1 MSTDWA
7 KLETLVV
14 DGVFTLQRCIGS
26 TDHSGVFLAQSA
38 QQAPADVAL
47 KLIPLDPKSG
57 QGQLARWQAAT
68 RLAHPHLLRIFQVGV
83 SRLHQTHYLY
93 AVTEYADQTLAQV
106 LEGRALSE
114 DEVRDM
120 LVPTLDAL
128 EFLHRANLAHGGLKP
143 SNVLV
148 VGDQLKL
155 ASDTVRAIGDSG
167 AGGSAEDDVRSLG
180 ALLSE
185 ALTRIPPSAGD
196 PTGLVDLPAT
206 MSASFRAV
214 VTRCSSPDPR
224 DRPTVA
230 SLEAWLRGEPLATNP
245 PAAESTSAPESAPE
259 PALTPGPARG
269 ATLERTGAPQPDSVA
284 GLPQRLPSEVPLPP
298 RRASRGALPWIL
310 GALALVAL
318 LWVANRRVP
327 VVEKRVPLI
336 EKSEPVVEKPEPVV
350 DKQQPST
357 APRVETASPA
367 IAAPPVRV
375 EPEPAPPAASNG
387 LATLEVM
394 PAVSQSALDTVRGTL
409 RVVVRV
415 SIDESG
421 AVVAVA
427 SDEPGPSRYF
437 ERRSL
442 DAASKWTFAP
452 AQTDEPRSMRIS
464 FAITR
469 SGVTASAIPVP

>member
-1 MSTDWA
+1 
-7 KLETLVV
+7 
-14 DGVFTLQRCIGS
+14 
-26 TDHSGVFLAQSA
+26 
-38 QQAPADVAL
+38 
-47 KLIPLDPKSG
+47 
-57 QGQLARWQAAT
+57 
-68 RLAHPHLLRIFQVGV
+68 
-83 SRLHQTHYLY
+83 
-93 AVTEYADQTLAQV
+93 
-106 LEGRALSE
+106 
-114 DEVRDM
+114 
-120 LVPTLDAL
+120 
-128 EFLHRANLAHGGLKP
+128 
-143 SNVLV
+143 
-148 VGDQLKL
+148 
-155 ASDTVRAIGDSG
+155 
-167 AGGSAEDDVRSLG
+167 
-180 ALLSE
+180 
-185 ALTRIPPSAGD
+185 
-196 PTGLVDLPAT
+196 
-206 MSASFRAV
+206 
-214 VTRCSSPDPR
+214 
-224 DRPTVA
+224 
-230 SLEAWLRGEPLATNP
+230 
-245 PAAESTSAPESAPE
+245 
-259 PALTPGPARG
+259 
-269 ATLERTGAPQPDSVA
+269 
-284 GLPQRLPSEVPLPP
+284 
-298 RRASRGALPWIL
+298 
-310 GALALVAL
+310 LVAL

-327 VVEKRVPLI
+327 VL
-336 EKSEPVVEKPEPVV
+336 EKPEPVV

-375 EPEPAPPAASNG
+375 EPEPAPPAASDG